1 MILYNLYN
9 MKINM
14 YDIVKFVYNKIT
26 VSDIIQFV

>member
-9 MKINM
+9 MTINM

-26 VSDIIQFV
+26 MSDIIQFV